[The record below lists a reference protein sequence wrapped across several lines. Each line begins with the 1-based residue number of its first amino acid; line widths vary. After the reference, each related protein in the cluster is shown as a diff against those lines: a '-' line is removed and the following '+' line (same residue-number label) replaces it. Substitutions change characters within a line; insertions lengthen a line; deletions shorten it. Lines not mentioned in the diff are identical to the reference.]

1 MRRSLALAA
10 AIVLLAAPLAV
21 VAETVVHVV
30 HLGHNRL
37 DPADVTVKAGE
48 TVKFHNLDLMP
59 GGHIIVSDDGK
70 FSSPPL
76 GKDESW
82 SHTFDEAGSFPY
94 HIEQHPGATG
104 TVTVE

>member
-21 VAETVVHVV
+21 VAETMVQV
-30 HLGHNRL
+30 GHNRL
-37 DPADVTVKAGE
+37 EPAEITVKAGE
-48 TVKFHNLDLMP
+48 TVKFHNQDRMP
-59 GGHIIVSDDGK
+59 GGHTIVSDEGK

-76 GKDESW
+76 AQDESW

-94 HIEQHPGATG
+94 HIEQHPSAKG